1 MYTGEFEEL
10 FRKISK
16 IFTLESVAKSE
27 SLEGNLLKRPA
38 NESLWDT
45 IDNIKGFDGID
56 IGNGKYVKTEHFF
69 KKPIRILFFILIHE
83 MESRLYRI
91 QRLNGKL
98 IKELDELHIN
108 DLIREL
114 IENEDLLKM
123 QDVYSSRSEFKE
135 DLKAISSF
143 RNLIVHT
150 NRKLIDNVDKETI
163 IKRKKQVLN
172 LLDAIQQIS
181 DRMSVKSDQ
190 Q

>member
-1 MYTGEFEEL
+1 MYQGEFEEL

-16 IFTLESVAKSE
+16 IFTLESVAKDKKI
-27 SLEGNLLKRPA
+27 EGNLLKRPA

-45 IDNIKGFDGID
+45 IDSIKGFDGID
-56 IGNGKYVKTEHFF
+56 IGNDKYVKAEHFF
-69 KKPIRILFFILIHE
+69 RKPIRILFFILIHE

-91 QRLNGKL
+91 QRRNGKP
-98 IKELDELHIN
+98 IKELNELHIN

-114 IENEDLLKM
+114 VDNEDIIKL
-123 QDVYSSRSEFKE
+123 QEIYSSRTEFKE

-150 NRKLIDNVDKETI
+150 NRKLIEEVDQETI
-163 IKRKKQVLN
+163 IKRKKQVLK

-181 DRMSVKSDQ
+181 DRMPVKSNQ
-190 Q
+190 